1 MKGTADLRNGSKDR
15 HSQQAL
21 KRGVMFNTIS
31 FATFLSIVPFV
42 TKTKKPVLIRGRHGI
57 GKSEVVYQYAANI
70 NLPVIERR
78 ASQMTEGD
86 LLGLPTIKDGRTTWN
101 PPDWFMDACKN
112 PVVLFMDEID
122 RATMEVRQGFFQL
135 TDSRALNG
143 FTLHPDTLIFAAVN
157 GGENGSQYQ
166 VGEMDPAELDRWTVF
181 DLEPS
186 VEDWLNHAK
195 GKVHG
200 ALWDFINKNH
210 SHLEHKKVYEP
221 NKIYPSRRSWFRL
234 NDTLAMSGILDTN
247 FKQDKGSLL
256 TVYNI
261 STAFV
266 GVEAAVAIRD
276 FLEKYDSQVTVDDVI
291 KKGKITSTKDWAIG
305 EHSAFAEKVKATMDA
320 PYMDA
325 LNEKHKANF
334 LRYLFTL
341 PSEVFMVYITF
352 LSSQHAQKMIEL
364 FQMEVDGQRLANYV
378 RKYTVTVKKE

>member
-1 MKGTADLRNGSKDR
+1 
-15 HSQQAL
+15 
-21 KRGVMFNTIS
+21 MFNTIS
-31 FATFLSIVPFV
+31 FATFLSIVPFI

-57 GKSEVVYQYAANI
+57 GKSEVVYQYAASI
-70 NLPVIERR
+70 NLPVVERR

-101 PPDWFMDACKN
+101 PPDWFMDACEK

-122 RATMEVRQGFFQL
+122 RATTEVRQGFFQL

-166 VGEMDPAELDRWTVF
+166 VGEMDPAELDRWTTF

-186 VEDWLNHAK
+186 IEDWLNHSK
-195 GKVHG
+195 GKVHP
-200 ALWDFINKNH
+200 AIWDFINKNH
-210 SHLEHKKVYEP
+210 THLEHKKVYEP

-234 NDTLAMSGILDTN
+234 NDALASSGILDTD
-247 FKQDKGSLL
+247 FTKDKNGLM
-256 TVYNI
+256 TVYNV

-266 GVEAAVAIRD
+266 GVEAGVAIRD
-276 FLEKYDSQVTVDDVI
+276 FLEKYDRQVTVDDI
-291 KKGKITSTKDWAIG
+291 LKKGKISATSAWTIG
-305 EHSAFAEKVKATMDA
+305 EHSAFCEKMKATLDA
-320 PYMDA
+320 DYISNMS
-325 LNEKHKANF
+325 NKQKENF

-352 LSSQHAQKMIEL
+352 LSSTHAQAMIE
-364 FQMEVDGQRLANYV
+364 FFKMEVDGQRLANYV
-378 RKYTVTVKKE
+378 RKYTVAVKTT